1 MASGIRKNSDVFLF
15 YSEVCLILKKVDTI
29 QKAGI
34 VQMETKQVVKS
45 ILSHDENGHPFWEE
59 IVTEKYVF
67 SDEDKIGIVAEYNAG
82 KMTATQIVEKYH
94 LSGKQVLFSWMD
106 RYLREE
112 SLSLGAS
119 EADDMA
125 KNPDERI
132 RELELENRRLQKALE
147 AEALRAKAFDTM
159 IELAESKFNIPIRKK
174 SGTKR

>member
-1 MASGIRKNSDVFLF
+1 
-15 YSEVCLILKKVDTI
+15 
-29 QKAGI
+29 
-34 VQMETKQVVKS
+34 METKQVVKS

-132 RELELENRRLQKALE
+132 RELELENRRLQKALD